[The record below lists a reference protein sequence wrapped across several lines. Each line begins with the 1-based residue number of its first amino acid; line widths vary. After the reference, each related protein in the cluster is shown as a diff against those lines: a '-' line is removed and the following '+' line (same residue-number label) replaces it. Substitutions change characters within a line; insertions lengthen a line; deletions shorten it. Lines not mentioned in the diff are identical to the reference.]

1 MIVDTLNPKELHL
14 SLSILLFLFIV
25 YVSSLFLTVLLF
37 AKMKTSWNVSQTF
50 AVAVVIVQGFFFV
63 FRISWKF
70 LTLFSFSLF
79 FLIVIIFHE
88 RRIKDIYAN
97 FLEIYYSKST
107 YLLINLITNITNF
120 SSEHIIPVYSFTR
133 LILTHSNSSN
143 PCHHSILGNTN
154 NKKKSQQYNFNER
167 LNRLLNWKIK
177 EKKEGNI
184 ITQLQ

>member
-25 YVSSLFLTVLLF
+25 YVSFLFLIVLFF
-37 AKMKTSWNVSQTF
+37 AKMKISWNVSQTF
-50 AVAVVIVQGFFFV
+50 AVAVVIVQGFFLCVSYFLKISDFV
-63 FRISWKF
+63 QF
-70 LTLFSFSLF
+70 FSF

-143 PCHHSILGNTN
+143 LCYHSILGNTN

-177 EKKEGNI
+177 KKEGNI

>member
-25 YVSSLFLTVLLF
+25 YVSFLFLIVLFF
-37 AKMKTSWNVSQTF
+37 AKMKISWNVSQTF

-88 RRIKDIYAN
+88 RIKDIYAN

-120 SSEHIIPVYSFTR
+120 SSEHIIPVNSSTR

-143 PCHHSILGNTN
+143 PYDHSILGNTN

>member
-70 LTLFSFSLF
+70 LTLFSCSLF
-79 FLIVIIFHE
+79 FWLLLFSMKEESRIFMQT
-88 RRIKDIYAN
+88 
-97 FLEIYYSKST
+97 FLKFYYSKST

-167 LNRLLNWKIK
+167 LNRSLNWKIK
-177 EKKEGNI
+177 KKKEGNI

>member
-1 MIVDTLNPKELHL
+1 MLKWKLAEMCLKL
-14 SLSILLFLFIV
+14 LLLLLLLFKGFSLCFVFLENFWLCSVVLFFFW
-25 YVSSLFLTVLLF
+25 LLLF
-37 AKMKTSWNVSQTF
+37 SMKEESRIFMQTF
-50 AVAVVIVQGFFFV
+50 L
-63 FRISWKF
+63 KF
-70 LTLFSFSLF
+70 
-79 FLIVIIFHE
+79 
-88 RRIKDIYAN
+88 
-97 FLEIYYSKST
+97 YYSKST

-177 EKKEGNI
+177 KKKEGNI

>member
-25 YVSSLFLTVLLF
+25 YVSFLFLIVLFF
-37 AKMKTSWNVSQTF
+37 AKIKISWNVSQTF
-50 AVAVVIVQGFFFV
+50 AVAVVIVQGFFLCVSYFLKISDFV
-63 FRISWKF
+63 Q
-70 LTLFSFSLF
+70 LFSFFWLLLF
-79 FLIVIIFHE
+79 SMKEESRIFMQTFLKF
-88 RRIKDIYAN
+88 
-97 FLEIYYSKST
+97 YYSKSA
-107 YLLINLITNITNF
+107 YLLINLITNTANF